1 MGEELQSLGFH
12 KNGIFIAEYE
22 YYPLQRTSLDQYK
35 KAKVIPSKDYGK
47 YGKRQPDGLLVNRAN
62 PKDLRV
68 IAVIEYKQPKE
79 FQSEVQKKDAVE
91 QCNDLCQELK
101 SAFGV
106 ITDGENYIW
115 INPKMDNPEN
125 KYNDRTTG
133 KERSYSLI
141 KNEDKKFL
149 KEPFK
154 LQKNSEKNKNKLEL
168 ETENTLFYI
177 NRIINSISKN
187 NSTLKST
194 EEVNPINLATSVW
207 QDIYVNTGKSPVK
220 CLYNVVELFI
230 FKFLSDLEVLKNPYN
245 FNFVLELA
253 KNNDAKEALNY
264 YATNCRKRIKNELFP
279 AGDDGTTILN
289 GTIFVDSKEN
299 AVESQASL
307 FKNSLEKYS
316 KFGSLKNIQKD
327 FKTKLFETFLKQS
340 SDKSRLG
347 QFFTP
352 RKVVRA
358 IIEMADVDKLK
369 PGTRVC
375 DPFCGVG
382 GFLTEIFQDPNRKR
396 DFIPNSKGE
405 VIPKISYIGFDKG
418 SDEDDERVI
427 ILAKANMLIY
437 LSEIVERYPTYAPKF
452 SKVINDT
459 FHLLSDSNL
468 GTLKIVNSEN
478 EKYDLVIT
486 NPPYIT
492 SGTTSLKK
500 EIENEG
506 LTSNYTANGKG
517 VDGLCLE
524 WIIRNLKPEG
534 KAFIVLPHGIFN
546 STQNKKLREFLL
558 AQCYIHGIIS
568 LPIKT
573 FFNTPQ
579 KTFILIIE
587 KKEDKNSIQDFPVF
601 TYLVSDIGE
610 TLNIYRFETEGKSD
624 LEKAKELFNLFKGA
638 PKTFPIDLINDNRC
652 KIQSIVIFKPESNW
666 DVDKFWSREEKI
678 ELGIEEE
685 ENIVTIDEFK
695 DKIEDLMVKL
705 SEYSEFI
712 TKLKDEI

>member
-1 MGEELQSLGFH
+1 MGEELQSLGFQ
-12 KNGIFIAEYE
+12 KNGIYIAEYE
-22 YYPLQRTSLDQYK
+22 YYPLQRTSLNQYK
-35 KAKVIPSKDYGK
+35 KAKVIPSKNYGK
-47 YGKRQPDGLLVNRAN
+47 YGKRQPDGLVVERTNS
-62 PKDLRV
+62 KDLRV
-68 IAVIEYKQPKE
+68 IGVIEYKQPKE
-79 FQSEVQKKDAVE
+79 FQSEAQKKDAVE
-91 QCNDLCQELK
+91 QCNDLCQELN
-101 SAFGV
+101 SVFG
-106 ITDGENYIW
+106 IISDGENYIW
-115 INPKMDNPEN
+115 INPKMEN
-125 KYNDRTTG
+125 SENNYIDRTTG
-133 KERSYSLI
+133 KERSYSII

-149 KEPFK
+149 KEPFI
-154 LQKNSEKNKNKLEL
+154 LQKKSEKDKEKLEL

-177 NRIINSISKN
+177 KRIISSISKT
-187 NSTLKST
+187 NSILKSI
-194 EEVNPINLATSVW
+194 EEVNPIKLATSVW
-207 QDIYVNTGKSPVK
+207 QDIYVNTGKSPTK

-230 FKFLSDLEVLKNPYN
+230 FKFLSDLEVLKSPYN
-245 FNFVLELA
+245 FDFVLELS
-253 KNNDAKEALNY
+253 KSNNAKEALNY
-264 YATNCRKRIKNELFP
+264 YANNCRKRIKNELFP
-279 AGDDGTTILN
+279 AGKDGTTILN

-299 AVESQASL
+299 AIESQASL

-316 KFGSLKNIQKD
+316 KFGSLNNIQKD

-358 IIEMADVDKLK
+358 IIEMADVEKLK

-382 GFLTEIFQDPNRKR
+382 GFITEIFQDPNRKR
-396 DFIPNSKGE
+396 DFLPNAKGE
-405 VIPKISYIGFDKG
+405 IKPKITYIGFDKG
-418 SDEDDERVI
+418 NDEDDERVI

-437 LSEIVERYPTYAPKF
+437 LSEIVERYPTFAPKF
-452 SKVINDT
+452 SEVINET
-459 FHLLSDSNL
+459 FHFLSDSNL
-468 GTLKIVNSEN
+468 GTLKIENSED

-506 LTSNYTANGKG
+506 LSSKYTANGKG

-524 WIIRNLKPEG
+524 WIIRNLKKEG

-546 STQNKKLREFLL
+546 STQNKTLREFLL
-558 AQCYIHGIIS
+558 KHCFVHGIIS

-587 KKEDKNSIQDFPVF
+587 RKENIDLTQDFPVF

-624 LEKAKELFNLFKGA
+624 LEKAKELYNLYKGA
-638 PKTFPIDLINDNRC
+638 PKSFPADLIGDKRC
-652 KIQSIVIFKPESNW
+652 KIQPLSKFEPGSNW
-666 DVDKFWSREEKI
+666 DIDKFWTKEEKI

-685 ENIVTIDEFK
+685 ENIVTIDEFR

-705 SEYSEFI
+705 GEYSEFI
-712 TKLKDEI
+712 TSLKDEI